1 MTLNCRVNSVEAM
14 AQASIRRRDV
24 RWSTRETVVRRWLL
38 LVGLACILSG
48 VALFCAWAAIS
59 WRVLSTYAD
68 SSAAQTATTPSL
80 VHSLPTR
87 APTQPPKSSPTRVVA
102 SVAPQPTATPQPVV
116 ELARPASGSTL
127 LYQVKPGDTLF
138 TIALNFDVRLD
149 ALVQFNQITDP
160 ELIWPGQEL
169 IIPGEGVPT
178 PTRPAATRIATRT
191 ANGSATRLP
200 MALLPP
206 APGQVN
212 GVPVEQFVVM
222 PAAVQQNIRKIYAQ
236 GQAQGNNPRAF
247 SKIGDSN
254 MENPYFLASFDNESC
269 NLGPYAYLAPAIDHF
284 SGSFGRQSMA
294 VRVGF
299 HSWSVLDAAMADKA
313 NCGPDETPLDCELR
327 LHNPSVVLIRLG
339 TNDAGYPER
348 LRERLQTTVKLCL
361 QRGIIPVLGTKA
373 DRAEGPDNLNNMIIR
388 QIAAQ
393 NNIPLWDFDR
403 VAQTMPDSGLGQD
416 HIHLTTFYP
425 LDYTLPEAFQHGHSV
440 DDLAALIVLDRVWR
454 SVAQVNP

>member
-1 MTLNCRVNSVEAM
+1 V
-14 AQASIRRRDV
+14 RR
-24 RWSTRETVVRRWLL
+24 STKERGVGRWLL

-68 SSAAQTATTPSL
+68 SPAAQSVKSPGLVQSPQARRAT
-80 VHSLPTR
+80 LPPR
-87 APTQPPKSSPTRVVA
+87 SSPTRPVATVV
-102 SVAPQPTATPQPVV
+102 SRPTATPQPVV
-116 ELARPASGSTL
+116 EPARPAAGSTL
-127 LYQVKPGDTLF
+127 LYEVKPGDTLF

-149 ALVQFNQITDP
+149 ALVQFNQIADP
-160 ELIWPGQEL
+160 EMIWPGQEL

-178 PTRPAATRIATRT
+178 PTRPAATRT
-191 ANGSATRLP
+191 AARAATRLP

-212 GVPVEQFVVM
+212 GVPVGQFVVM
-222 PAAVQQNIRKIYAQ
+222 PAAVQQNIRQIYAQ
-236 GQAQGNNPRAF
+236 GQARGNNPRAF

-254 MENPYFLASFDNESC
+254 MENPYFLASFDNEPC
-269 NLGPYAYLAPAIDHF
+269 NLGEYAYLAPSIDYF

-299 HSWSVLDAAMADKA
+299 HSWSVLDAALADKTT
-313 NCGPDETPLDCELR
+313 CWPDETPLDCELR
-327 LHNPSVVLIRLG
+327 LHNPGIVLIRLG
-339 TNDAGYPER
+339 TNDAGYLER
-348 LRERLQTTVKLCL
+348 LHERLQTIVKLCI

-373 DRAEGPDNLNNMIIR
+373 DRAEGPGNINNMIIR

-393 NNIPLWDFDR
+393 NNIPLWDFDL

-416 HIHLTTFYP
+416 HVHLTTFYP
-425 LDYTLPEAFQHGHSV
+425 LDYTSPEAFQHGHSV
-440 DDLAALIVLDRVWR
+440 DDLTALIVLDRVWR
-454 SVAQVNP
+454 SVTQVNP